1 MCTLVLFIEEVGD
14 YRYSVLF
21 VDEGG
26 DYVYSL
32 CYL

>member
-14 YRYSVLF
+14 DRYSVLF